1 MQTIVLC
8 IMPWIHIFAGIL
20 CVRAFTCLSL
30 EVEFRHCIQHKLQWF
45 RCGHNFT
52 KGQESAV
59 SICRPSKFH
68 SFFSFTRISSPS
80 TLYWKVCLMAY
91 VLEYYC
97 TFFYLFLFYQCIL
110 YITVLNLHMVFSA
123 LDSSIVKYLEEKI
136 KSMGFHYILL
146 LQWLHLGRIFRCL
159 LWFFFYACFLY

>member
-1 MQTIVLC
+1 MQNIVLC

-30 EVEFRHCIQHKLQWF
+30 EVEFRHWIQHKLQWF
-45 RCGHNFT
+45 MGGHNFT
-52 KGQESAV
+52 KEQESAV
-59 SICRPSKFH
+59 SICWPSKFH
-68 SFFSFTRISSPS
+68 SFFSFIQISSPS

-91 VLEYYC
+91 VLKYYC
-97 TFFYLFLFYQCIL
+97 TCFFFSINAFF
-110 YITVLNLHMVFSA
+110 ITVLNLHMVFSA
-123 LDSSIVKYLEEKI
+123 LDSSIVKYLDEKI

-146 LQWLHLGRIFRCL
+146 LQWLHLGRIIRCL